1 MTQIRNTPTGD
12 LEVRVEQ
19 DGFTATGLAKSMD
32 QVGAV
37 TNLLKASI
45 RREAYQAYVRE
56 NNILPFDDVYFQ

>member
-1 MTQIRNTPTGD
+1 MTSIRNTPSGE

-19 DGFTATGLAKSMD
+19 DGIIATGLAKSMD
-32 QVGAV
+32 QVAAV

-56 NNILPFDDVYFQ
+56 HQILPYDDVYFQ

>member
-1 MTQIRNTPTGD
+1 MTSIRNTPSGE

-19 DGFTATGLAKSMD
+19 DGIIATGLAKSME
-32 QVGAV
+32 QVAAV

-56 NNILPFDDVYFQ
+56 HQILPYDDVYFQ

>member
-1 MTQIRNTPTGD
+1 MTSIRNTPTGE

-19 DGFTATGLAKSMD
+19 DGIIATGLAKSMD

-56 NNILPFDDVYFQ
+56 HQILPYDDVYFQ

>member
-1 MTQIRNTPTGD
+1 MTSIRNTPSGE

-19 DGFTATGLAKSMD
+19 DGIIATGLAKSMD
-32 QVGAV
+32 QVSAV

-56 NNILPFDDVYFQ
+56 NKVLPFDDLYFQ

>member
-1 MTQIRNTPTGD
+1 MTQIRNTLTGD

-19 DGFTATGLAKSMD
+19 DGIIATGLAKSMD
-32 QVGAV
+32 QVSAV

>member
-1 MTQIRNTPTGD
+1 MTSIRNTPTGE
-12 LEVRVEQ
+12 LEVRVEL

-32 QVGAV
+32 QVAAV

-56 NNILPFDDVYFQ
+56 HQILPYDDVYFQ